1 MSEEKLLKNE
11 CTCKEGRTE
20 DISYLRFGTIL
31 AILQLKN
38 HPFFNYFEINSMSVS
53 IIVGAQ
59 WGDEGK
65 GKIVDM
71 LSEKIDIVARY
82 QGGANAGH
90 TVVIGDKTYVLHLI
104 PSGIFQKNVKCV
116 IGNGVVI
123 DPAALM
129 EEIEM
134 IKSFGIK
141 IDGRL
146 FISHNA
152 HLIMPYHKL
161 LDSIREQGAQK
172 IGTTGRG
179 IGPAYIDKYMRTGI
193 RVVDLLDRKVLRE
206 KLTRNIEEKNQILSK
221 VYGKTEIDIDKLVNE
236 YQEFDKK
243 IDPFITDTATYL
255 NTALRKKKRILA
267 EGAQGALL
275 DVDHGTYPYVTSS
288 NPTSGGACTGLGIPP
303 TSVSSIIGIV
313 KAYSTRVGNGPFPTE
328 LNDTTGETLRKIGHE
343 FGATTGRP
351 RRCGWL
357 DMVSLKY
364 SLMVN
369 GISEIALTKL
379 DVLDSFDEIRICVG
393 YKSGGKLLKSF
404 PTDVHTLETVEPVYQ
419 SYKGW
424 NEDITGAKKWKQLPK
439 RTAKYVETIEKL
451 SGVKVSIVSVGA
463 RRDQTIVR

>member
-1 MSEEKLLKNE
+1 
-11 CTCKEGRTE
+11 
-20 DISYLRFGTIL
+20 
-31 AILQLKN
+31 
-38 HPFFNYFEINSMSVS
+38 MSVTV
-53 IIVGAQ
+53 IVGAQ

-71 LSEKIDIVARY
+71 LSENIDIVARY

-123 DPAALM
+123 DPVALM

-134 IKSFGIK
+134 IRSFGIK

-161 LDSIREQGAQK
+161 LDNIREQGAQK

-179 IGPAYIDKYMRTGI
+179 IGPAYIDKYMRIGI

-221 VYGKTEIDIDKLVNE
+221 VYGKTEIDVDKIINE

-255 NTALRKKKRILA
+255 NTALTKKKKILA

-303 TSVSSIIGIV
+303 TSVKRIVGIV
-313 KAYSTRVGNGPFPTE
+313 KAYSTRVGNGPFPSE
-328 LNDTTGETLRKIGHE
+328 LNNETGESLRKIGHE
-343 FGATTGRP
+343 FGATTGRS
-351 RRCGWL
+351 RRTGWL

-369 GISEIALTKL
+369 GITEIALTKL
-379 DVLDSFDEIRICVG
+379 DVLDKFDEINICVA
-393 YKSGGKLLKSF
+393 YKKDGKVLKSF
-404 PTDVHTLETVEPVYQ
+404 PTDVQTLDTVEPVYH

-424 NEDITGAKKWKQLPK
+424 NEKISDTKKWKKLPK
-439 RTAKYVETIEKL
+439 NTVTYVETIEKL